1 MKKKLSAAIAAA
13 LAVYMGVQS
22 FPICAMASADVS
34 QHTNGNVYIEGNVT
48 GYTEG
53 VVDSVTLKLSDN
65 ETNKIVYFDELDVE
79 KDKSYR
85 TKFKL
90 NGDASDLAI
99 SIMYNGASLNDS
111 LKVAKVD
118 GISSMVNAR
127 AVLVNQS
134 GKALELTDT
143 QKPVHEYGTYS
154 YKGDS
159 GTVRIPCSYT
169 SAIPYEDNTAA
180 GVKVYLNNKY
190 GYDVDYTVMLAYYD
204 ESGKMISVNEM
215 DNAKA
220 DFSAYNDEAVITKM
234 TDIPQNAA
242 SVKAYVWY
250 NGYSMI
256 PFNNTAN
263 DKLESKTL
271 YLVGDSTFA
280 KWQNNS
286 YPQAGVGMFIPDYFN
301 TKYLTVDNRSVS
313 GWTAKSFFDHSGDS
327 ATSSW
332 DRIMAAIKP
341 DDYVFITVGINDLG
355 SYSKE
360 DYQNYLETM
369 ILDAESKGATVMLGT
384 AVGMMA
390 TQVNGYG
397 VPLETGTASV
407 ERPIFENLKKLH
419 PQVEIIDLAAEAVN
433 RASKNTEIVGDGTL
447 SDQQVM
453 QNVLKMYHLS
463 SQYME
468 EWGLNEQ
475 ALASHN
481 NDYLKSGTYDGCHL
495 NLRGADT
502 YACIFADLINASD
515 LDLKD
520 YLR

>member
-1 MKKKLSAAIAAA
+1 MKKKLSAALAAT
-13 LAVYMGVQS
+13 LAAYMGIQS
-22 FPICAMASADVS
+22 FPICAMASAGVS

-48 GYTEG
+48 GYNKG

-65 ETNKIVYFDELDVE
+65 KTNKIVYFDELEVE

-90 NGDASDLAI
+90 NGDASDLAV

-111 LKVAKVD
+111 LEVAKVD
-118 GISSMVNAR
+118 GISGMVSAR

-134 GKALELTDT
+134 GRVLELSDTD
-143 QKPVHEYGTYS
+143 KPVHEYGTYS

-159 GTVRIPCSYT
+159 GTVKIPCSYT

-180 GVKVYLNNKY
+180 GVKVYINNKY
-190 GYDVDYTVMLAYYD
+190 GDDVDYTVMLAYYD
-204 ESGKMISVNEM
+204 ENGKMISVNEM
-215 DNAKA
+215 DNSKA

-286 YPQAGVGMFIPDYFN
+286 YPMAGVGMFIPDYFN

-313 GWTAKSFFDHSGDS
+313 GWTAKSFFTSG
-327 ATSSW
+327 SW
-332 DRIMAAIKP
+332 NKIMAALKP
-341 DDYVFITVGINDLG
+341 GDYVFITVGINDFG

-360 DYQNYLETM
+360 DYQGYLETM
-369 ILDAESKGATVMLGT
+369 ILDAESKGATVLLGT

-397 VPLETGTASV
+397 VPLETGTAIV

-419 PQVEIIDLAAEAVN
+419 PQIEIIDLAAEAVN
-433 RASKNTEIVGDGTL
+433 RAAKNTEIVGDGTL
-447 SDQQVM
+447 TDQQVM

-463 SQYME
+463 SQYMG

-481 NDYLKSGTYDGCHL
+481 NSYLKNGTYDDCHL

-502 YACIFADLINASD
+502 YASIFADLINASD